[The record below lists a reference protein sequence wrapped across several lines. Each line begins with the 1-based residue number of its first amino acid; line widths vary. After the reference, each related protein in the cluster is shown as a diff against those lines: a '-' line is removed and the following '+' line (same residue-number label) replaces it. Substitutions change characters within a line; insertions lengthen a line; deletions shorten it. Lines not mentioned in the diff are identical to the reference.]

1 MDRPRFMVMT
11 YPAQG
16 HINPALQFAK
26 RLASIGADVTFVLPL
41 SAYRR
46 MAKGSGSEPE
56 PGTPYGS
63 AITFAPY
70 SVDGYDDGFKRGGDM
85 KHYSSEVKRCG
96 SQSITD
102 LVVSGQND
110 GRPYCCFVYTL
121 LLPWAGNSAAELGL
135 PSVMLWIQPATVFDV
150 YYLYFNGYA
159 DIIKENMSKRQSH
172 TKTTLPGLSLEFD
185 RRDLPSFMDAEDAYS
200 FILPHFQEQF
210 DMISKQNHQRS
221 ILVNTF
227 DELEVEALRAVSDLT
242 LIGIG
247 PLIPS
252 AFLDEN
258 DPSDKSF
265 GCDIFHGSEGNKY
278 IDWLNSK
285 PKTTVVYVS
294 FGSIL
299 DWSKQQ
305 MEEIAKGLLSYGR
318 PFLWVVREK
327 RDKVENDKDC
337 DEDNDE
343 LVSCREELEKLG
355 MIVPW
360 CSQLEVLSN
369 ESIGCFVTH
378 CGWNS
383 TLESLASGVPM
394 VAFPK
399 WSDQGT
405 NAKLIEE
412 EWKIGVRVKPNEDE
426 IVESEEIRRCL
437 ELVMGKENEELRRN
451 GKKWKDLA
459 KGAVKEGGSS
469 DKNLKSF
476 VAQMNHIS

>member
-16 HINPALQFAK
+16 QINPSLQFAK
-26 RLASIGADVTFVLPL
+26 RLATVGADVTFVLPL
-41 SAYRR
+41 SAYSR
-46 MAKGSGSEPE
+46 MSKCSEPV
-56 PGTPYGS
+56 TQNGS
-63 AITFAPY
+63 AMSFAPF
-70 SVDGYDDGFKRGGDM
+70 SIDGYDDGFKRGGDM
-85 KHYSSEVKRCG
+85 NHYRSEMRRCG
-96 SQSITD
+96 SQTITD

-121 LLPWAGNSAAELGL
+121 LLTWAGSAAAELGI
-135 PSVMLWIQPATVFDV
+135 PSVLLWIQPATVFDV
-150 YYLYFNGYA
+150 YYFFFNGYA
-159 DIIKENMSKRQSH
+159 DIIKETMSKRQSP
-172 TKTTLPGLSLEFD
+172 TKTTLPGLSLEFG
-185 RRDLPSFMDAEDAYS
+185 RRELPSFMDVEDAYS
-200 FILPHFQEQF
+200 FFLPQFEEQF
-210 DMISKQNHQRS
+210 EMVSKQNHQRS
-221 ILVNTF
+221 VLVNTF
-227 DELEVEALRAVSDLT
+227 DELEAEALRAVSDLN

-252 AFLDEN
+252 AFSDEN

-265 GCDIFHGSEGNKY
+265 GGDIFRGSEDNKGTS
-278 IDWLNSK
+278 IFQWLNSK

-299 DWSKQQ
+299 DLSKQQ
-305 MEEIAKGLLSYGR
+305 MEEIAKGLLSFGR
-318 PFLWVVREK
+318 TFLWVIREK
-327 RDKVENDKDC
+327 SEKVENHKDC
-337 DEDNDE
+337 DDDNDE

-360 CSQLEVLSN
+360 CSQMEVLSN

-394 VAFPK
+394 VAFPR

-426 IVESEEIRRCL
+426 IVDSEEIRRCL
-437 ELVMGKENEELRRN
+437 ELVMGKENEEMRRN
-451 GKKWKDLA
+451 GKKWKELA

-476 VAQMNHIS
+476 VAEMNNYI